1 MMYYKKKNNNLELGD
16 TCQTS
21 AAHAGMPLSQ
31 LLLDCLSL
39 KAFQDRNLVFPNLL
53 IFFPGTGQQ
62 WWLCTVSDAICPLG
76 PIS

>member
-1 MMYYKKKNNNLELGD
+1 MMFYKKKNNLELGD

-39 KAFQDRNLVFPNLL
+39 EAFQDRNLVF
-53 IFFPGTGQQ
+53 
-62 WWLCTVSDAICPLG
+62 SMY
-76 PIS
+76 